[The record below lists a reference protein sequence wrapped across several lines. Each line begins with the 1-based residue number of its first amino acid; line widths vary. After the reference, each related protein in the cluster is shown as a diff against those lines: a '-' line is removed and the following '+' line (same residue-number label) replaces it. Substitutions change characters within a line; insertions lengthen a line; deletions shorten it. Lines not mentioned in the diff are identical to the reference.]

1 MSETNGNVIS
11 LHGENEFLLDG
22 VAVIKC
28 HNYNPLHVAAAR
40 GLQELYEKLKA
51 RLQATAIQKKKKGLQ
66 ASNRE
71 LVEALDLLF
80 NKYHQDRQHVA
91 AAASG
96 GEQVAK
102 PPKSGEQELFQKLL
116 TSNPE
121 LGEALDSQQR
131 SILHLATANGHTEI
145 VKAIIEVKPD
155 MCLARDRDG
164 ANPLHV
170 AAMKGKVE
178 ILEELLKANPHAA
191 RARVDRGE
199 RETILHLCVKYDQEQ
214 CLEKLLIGCF
224 EGDDFVNAKDDAG
237 NTILHLAVAG
247 HKIEIVKCV
256 LSHKEINVNATNS
269 SKQTAMDI
277 IRLGRREGTKAK
289 RWFAIKSIKRR
300 FAIKDNCFGGGNGT
314 NAEGSFHHTKERED
328 IKDLLRKAN
337 AQRGKDTIDGEWI
350 GIAETRNGIIIV
362 AVLMATI
369 AFQAGVTP
377 PGGVWQDNHDG
388 HIGGEA
394 VMAFNYPKL
403 YEYFL
408 RSNTIGFVAS
418 LSTILLI
425 ISELPFKKRPFMWIL
440 VMVMCLTITSM
451 AFTYV
456 FSIIVITPKWERKTL
471 SRTIAVA
478 IIAWSGVI
486 AVLLLGHA
494 VHLILKLVDA
504 EKKKRGAV
512 KRIKDNDKPR
522 RDHTSTGNGVEMH
535 DMSHG
540 TQAGPG
546 DGRSSVNGQR
556 GDA

>member
-40 GLQELYEKLKA
+40 GLQELYKKLKA
-51 RLQATAIQKKKKGLQ
+51 RLQ

-102 PPKSGEQELFQKLL
+102 PPKSGEQELFEELL

-131 SILHLATANGHTEI
+131 SILHLATANGHAEI

-170 AAMKGKVE
+170 AAMKGKVK

-199 RETILHLCVKYDQEQ
+199 RETILHLCVKYDQVE

-237 NTILHLAVAG
+237 NTILHLAVSGRNIAVSG
-247 HKIEIVKCV
+247 HNIEIVKCV
-256 LSHKEINVNATNS
+256 LSHKEIKVNATNS

-277 IRLGRREGTKAK
+277 FRLGKREGTKAK
-289 RWFAIKSIKRR
+289 RWSAIKSIIRR

-314 NAEGSFHHTKERED
+314 KAEESVHHTEERGD
-328 IKDLLRKAN
+328 IKALLRKAN
-337 AQRGKDTIDGEWI
+337 AQRGKYTIDGEWI

-377 PGGVWQDNHDG
+377 PGGVWQDNQDG
-388 HIGGEA
+388 HIGQA
-394 VMAFNYPKL
+394 VMAHNYPKL
-403 YEYFL
+403 YKYFL

-425 ISELPFKKRPFMWIL
+425 ISELPLKKKPFMWIL
-440 VMVMCLTITSM
+440 VVVMCLTITSM

-456 FSIIVITPKWERKTL
+456 FSIIVITPKSERKTL
-471 SRTIAVA
+471 NRTIVVA

-494 VHLILKLVDA
+494 VHLIWKLVDA
-504 EKKKRGAV
+504 EKKKRRAV
-512 KRIKDNDKPR
+512 KRIKSNDISR
-522 RDHTSTGNGVEMH
+522 RDHTST
-535 DMSHG
+535 
-540 TQAGPG
+540 
-546 DGRSSVNGQR
+546 VNGQR
-556 GDA
+556 GEA